1 MDFHKKPH
9 KKCENRSRGMVC
21 QTTKLKVNQTRLTK
35 RLCKTL
41 TLSTMSYFQNNMLEK
56 NNKIEKSDKSKEPRR
71 NIIFQFGEALFLVL
85 A

>member
-1 MDFHKKPH
+1 MRTD
-9 KKCENRSRGMVC
+9 RGMVW

-41 TLSTMSYFQNNMLEK
+41 TLSTMSYLQNNILEK
-56 NNKIEKSDKSKEPRR
+56 NNKIEKIDTSKEPRGS
-71 NIIFQFGEALFLVL
+71 IIFQFGEALSLVL